1 MENLLTRITLNP
13 AVSQG
18 KPTLRNMRFTVAQL
32 LELLAAGMTHEEILT
47 DYTYLEEADIQA
59 ALLYAAHI
67 ANARTIIPLAVA
79 SWFIMLKF
87 LVDTQLPPMLATYL
101 QWKGFDSIHT
111 THFPNGH
118 LLQDTEI
125 RRIAITENRI
135 IVTKDSDFPDSFF
148 LKGPPPRVI
157 YLRLG
162 NTRNRELTAFL
173 EMRWAIIEPLLT
185 DGSGMVVLS
194 QTQLISYWY
203 SIIVMLT
210 FLFLTSVFQKSWT

>member
-1 MENLLTRITLNP
+1 
-13 AVSQG
+13 
-18 KPTLRNMRFTVAQL
+18 
-32 LELLAAGMTHEEILT
+32 
-47 DYTYLEEADIQA
+47 
-59 ALLYAAHI
+59 
-67 ANARTIIPLAVA
+67 
-79 SWFIMLKF
+79 MLKF

-194 QTQLISYWY
+194 QTQLISY
-203 SIIVMLT
+203 
-210 FLFLTSVFQKSWT
+210 